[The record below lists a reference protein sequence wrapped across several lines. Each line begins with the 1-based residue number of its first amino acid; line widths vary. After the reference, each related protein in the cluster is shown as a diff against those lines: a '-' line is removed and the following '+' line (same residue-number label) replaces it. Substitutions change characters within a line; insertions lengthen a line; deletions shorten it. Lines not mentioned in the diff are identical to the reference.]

1 MDSTIFDNFIYRL
14 LVHIRESPE
23 FIGRRVVLLMDN
35 ASIHHHRRVID
46 TVLRCKAI
54 LLFSAQY
61 SPWLNPVEKFFRFL
75 KEAIKKHPT
84 ATR

>member
-35 ASIHHHRRVID
+35 ASIHHHCRVID

-54 LLFSAQY
+54 LLFFAQY

>member
-1 MDSTIFDNFIYRL
+1 MDSTIIDNFIYRL
-14 LVHIRESPE
+14 LGHIRESPE